1 MTRIPQTS
9 SVTAGLLG
17 ASALAV
23 PARAYG
29 FALADASKVGVL
41 TADFLLGL
49 VAGAASCG
57 AVALAVSV
65 ASSRSKKRAGAAV
78 PMDRTTVTNKTG
90 DFQIPRAQP
99 AMGPAQADAAAVPEA
114 AAAPASGAAPVVHD
128 ARNGCP
134 SNPRHL
140 RDRVPEVDR
149 KVPVRKAPA
158 APAPVV
164 KPASAT
170 QKPNRPAQHE
180 ATDYTDI
187 ATNYVHRK
195 TVADRAKSR
204 ARGVKQLLAE
214 RMSRDMF
221 DDLPVIQRADGTV
234 GDVGTGWW
242 NAKLGDSVRTSYADV
257 ERAMRDVDMTGASGV
272 LVPKEIDQR
281 AAANRAHAQATP
293 QAARPQTT
301 SQVKPVAPVAVAGLD
316 PDETT
321 NVQQA
326 SAQRLALAQREANE
340 RFVKAIEAERL
351 AVPKDRAGRLA
362 YLTQRIAEV
371 DEGVFPERRDPEE
384 LDSDDLWDLA
394 MAKMDAH
401 LAEQEALAAKE
412 ASDETRVI
420 EPENPTQV
428 LPFRPVAGHPEVVDK
443 TSYVDYLIRTEFDQN
458 SSQAV
463 RRTSRDYLRVLEGGS
478 SQAPTVIEMRNK
490 PRHMACNAEK
500 AAARPRIETER
511 RSEAGVQPAEAEQKS
526 QPSEVLEA

>member
-242 NAKLGDSVRTSYADV
+242 NLKVGNSVKNDFSDLAAQSD
-257 ERAMRDVDMTGASGV
+257 DGFSIDMTGEHNELKSYDTDDAPLEG
-272 LVPKEIDQR
+272 
-281 AAANRAHAQATP
+281 
-293 QAARPQTT
+293 AAR
-301 SQVKPVAPVAVAGLD
+301 
-316 PDETT
+316 
-321 NVQQA
+321 
-326 SAQRLALAQREANE
+326 
-340 RFVKAIEAERL
+340 I
-351 AVPKDRAGRLA
+351 A
-362 YLTQRIAEV
+362 YISKRIAQV
-371 DEGVFPERRDPEE
+371 DEGVFPEHRNPEE
-384 LDSDDLWDLA
+384 LDSEDLWDQA
-394 MAKMDAH
+394 MKSMEKRGRELPQPFDRITADGEAGDAKD
-401 LAEQEALAAKE
+401 QEA
-412 ASDETRVI
+412 
-420 EPENPTQV
+420 PTQV
-428 LPFRPVAGHPEVVDK
+428 IPFRVPAGHPEVVD
-443 TSYVDYLIRTEFDQN
+443 TATYVDYLISQEFDKN

-463 RRTSRDYLRVLEGGS
+463 RQTSRDYLRVIEGGS
-478 SQAPTVIEMRNK
+478 QSSQPTVINVPKRK
-490 PRHMACNAEK
+490 PRTGAHKPKHMASPTGPLEGLPI
-500 AAARPRIETER
+500 AR
-511 RSEAGVQPAEAEQKS
+511 EA
-526 QPSEVLEA
+526 